1 MRLNMRSTV
10 FVVAATV
17 VLSPSDS
24 PGIPLDVD
32 QGIKF
37 EMEVPKGLCQVD
49 PVKSEADEALF
60 STMASLHSGYN
71 KQLALFVDCPTLEAL
86 RRGRDK
92 TMDRWSMV
100 LLPLVD
106 GQVKPLRGTT
116 RARLMDVLARQ
127 VSTFDQAVKSLS
139 ALLNE
144 RLDEALKDT
153 GSTAQLMKYVAWVS
167 STGTTPESIRA
178 S

>member
-1 MRLNMRSTV
+1 
-10 FVVAATV
+10 
-17 VLSPSDS
+17 
-24 PGIPLDVD
+24 
-32 QGIKF
+32 
-37 EMEVPKGLCQVD
+37 
-49 PVKSEADEALF
+49 
-60 STMASLHSGYN
+60 
-71 KQLALFVDCPTLEAL
+71 
-86 RRGRDK
+86 
-92 TMDRWSMV
+92 MV

-116 RARLMDVLARQ
+116 RARLIDVLARQ